1 MLTEISV
8 SAPAKINIGLKVLP
22 VRDDGFHSIESIFQT
37 VGLYDELTVK
47 LIDGFGRCEVS
58 CADIVLPKK
67 NTIESAYKAFS
78 EVYGK
83 IKSVS
88 VFLKKGIPSG
98 GGLGGGSSDAAAFV
112 RALEKLNDV
121 KLSDNELDSI
131 AAKVGSD
138 VFFFL
143 RAASGAAIVTGRG
156 EIVRHIKR
164 RNDLTF
170 LLVFPHVSSSTK
182 EAYDLIDEF
191 YSSGCS
197 MVFPEVARLE
207 GMYNEPL
214 EKWAFKNS
222 FTAVLKDKY
231 TEIGSALIALFD
243 LNAPYCDMSGSGST
257 VFGAFYRVGEAQ
269 AAAKKLKAD
278 GFRCAVV
285 Q

>member
-8 SAPAKINIGLKVLP
+8 SAPAKINVGLKVLP

-164 RNDLTF
+164 RIDLSF

-197 MVFPEVARLE
+197 MVFPEVVRLE
-207 GMYNEPL
+207 EIYNSPL
-214 EKWAFKNS
+214 NKWTFKNS
-222 FTAVLKDKY
+222 FTAVLKNKY
-231 TEIGSALIALFD
+231 AEIEKALTVLSNV
-243 LNAPYCDMSGSGST
+243 NAPYCEMSGSGST

-269 AAAKKLKAD
+269 AGAKKLKAD

>member
-8 SAPAKINIGLKVLP
+8 SAPAKINVGLKVLP
-22 VRDDGFHSIESIFQT
+22 VRKDGFHSIESIFQT
-37 VGLYDELTVK
+37 VGLYDDLNIK

-67 NTIESAYKAFS
+67 NTIVSAYKAFS
-78 EVYGK
+78 EICGG

-88 VFLKKGIPSG
+88 VTVKKGIPSG

-207 GMYNEPL
+207 EIYNSPL
-214 EKWAFKNS
+214 NKWTFKNS
-222 FTAVLKDKY
+222 FTAVLKNKY
-231 TEIGSALIALFD
+231 AEIGNALTALSNV
-243 LNAPYCDMSGSGST
+243 NAPYCEMSGSGST
-257 VFGAFYRVGEAQ
+257 SFGVFYNFGEAQ
-269 AAAKKLKAD
+269 AAAEKLKAD
-278 GFRCAVV
+278 GFKCTVV

>member
-8 SAPAKINIGLKVLP
+8 SAPAKINVGLKVLP
-22 VRDDGFHSIESIFQT
+22 VRNDGFHSIESIFQT

-88 VFLKKGIPSG
+88 VFLKKEIPSG

-112 RALEKLNDV
+112 RALEKLNNV

-131 AAKVGSD
+131 AAKIGSD

-143 RAASGAAIVTGRG
+143 HTADGAAIVTGRG
-156 EIVRHIKR
+156 EIMQRIKR

-207 GMYNEPL
+207 EIYNSPL
-214 EKWAFKNS
+214 NKWTFKNS
-222 FTAVLKDKY
+222 FTAVLKSKY
-231 TEIGSALIALFD
+231 AEIGNALTELSNV
-243 LNAPYCDMSGSGST
+243 NAPYCEMSGSGST
-257 VFGAFYRVGEAQ
+257 LFGVFYSFGEAQ
-269 AAAKKLKAD
+269 AAAEKLKAD
-278 GFRCAVV
+278 GFKCAVV

>member
-8 SAPAKINIGLKVLP
+8 SAPAKINVGLKVLP
-22 VRDDGFHSIESIFQT
+22 VRKDGFHSIESIFQT
-37 VGLYDELTVK
+37 VGLYDDLNIK

-67 NTIESAYKAFS
+67 NTIVSAYKAFS

-143 RAASGAAIVTGRG
+143 RAADGAAIVTGRG

-164 RNDLTF
+164 RNDLSF

-182 EAYDLIDEF
+182 EAYTLIDEF
-191 YSSGCS
+191 YSSGS
-197 MVFPEVARLE
+197 SIAFPKVARIE
-207 GMYNEPL
+207 EIYNSPL
-214 EKWAFKNS
+214 NKWTFKNS

-231 TEIGSALIALFD
+231 AEIGNALTELSNV
-243 LNAPYCDMSGSGST
+243 NAPYCEMSGSGST
-257 VFGAFYRVGEAQ
+257 LFGVFYSVGEAQ
-269 AAAKKLKAD
+269 AAAEKLKAD
-278 GFRCAVV
+278 GFKCTVV

>member
-8 SAPAKINIGLKVLP
+8 SAPAKINVGLKVLP
-22 VRDDGFHSIESIFQT
+22 VRNDGFHSIESIFQT

-98 GGLGGGSSDAAAFV
+98 GGLGGGSSDAASFV

-191 YSSGCS
+191 YSSDCS

-207 GMYNEPL
+207 EIYNSPL
-214 EKWAFKNS
+214 NKWTFKNS
-222 FTAVLKDKY
+222 FTAVLKSKY
-231 TEIGSALIALFD
+231 EEIGNALTELSNV
-243 LNAPYCDMSGSGST
+243 NAPYCEMSGSGST
-257 VFGAFYRVGEAQ
+257 LFGVFYSVGEAQ
-269 AAAKKLKAD
+269 AAAEKLKAD
-278 GFRCAVV
+278 GFKCAVV

>member
-8 SAPAKINIGLKVLP
+8 SAPAKINVGLKVLP

-47 LIDGFGRCEVS
+47 LINGFGRCEVS

-98 GGLGGGSSDAAAFV
+98 GGLGGGSSDAASFV

-191 YSSGCS
+191 YYSGCS

-207 GMYNEPL
+207 EIYNSPL
-214 EKWAFKNS
+214 NKWTFKNS
-222 FTAVLKDKY
+222 FTAVLKNKY
-231 TEIGSALIALFD
+231 AEIENALTVLSNV
-243 LNAPYCDMSGSGST
+243 NAPYCEMSGSGST
-257 VFGAFYRVGEAQ
+257 LFGVFYSVGEAQ
-269 AAAKKLKAD
+269 AAAEKLKAD
-278 GFRCAVV
+278 GFKCTVV

>member
-8 SAPAKINIGLKVLP
+8 SAPAKINVGLKVLP

-78 EVYGK
+78 EVCGK

-143 RAASGAAIVTGRG
+143 RAADGAAIVTGRG
-156 EIVRHIKR
+156 EIVQHIKR
-164 RNDLTF
+164 RNDLSF

-182 EAYDLIDEF
+182 EAYTLIDEF
-191 YSSGCS
+191 YSSGS
-197 MVFPEVARLE
+197 SIAFPEVVRLE
-207 GMYNEPL
+207 EIYNSPL
-214 EKWAFKNS
+214 NKWTFKNS
-222 FTAVLKDKY
+222 FTTVLKNKY
-231 TEIGSALIALFD
+231 AEIGNALTALSNV
-243 LNAPYCDMSGSGST
+243 NAPYCEMSGSGST
-257 VFGAFYRVGEAQ
+257 LFGVFYSFGGAQ
-269 AAAKKLKAD
+269 AAAEKLKAD
-278 GFRCAVV
+278 GFKCAVV

>member
-8 SAPAKINIGLKVLP
+8 SAPAKINVGLKVLP
-22 VRDDGFHSIESIFQT
+22 VRKDGFHSIESIFQT
-37 VGLYDELTVK
+37 VGLYDDLNIK

-67 NTIESAYKAFS
+67 NTIVLAYKAFS
-78 EVYGK
+78 EICGG

-88 VFLKKGIPSG
+88 VTVKKGIPSG
-98 GGLGGGSSDAAAFV
+98 GGLGGGSSDAASV
-112 RALEKLNDV
+112 IRALERLNGV
-121 KLSDNELDSI
+121 KLSDEQLDSI

-207 GMYNEPL
+207 EIYNSPL
-214 EKWAFKNS
+214 NKWTFKNS
-222 FTAVLKDKY
+222 FTAVLKSKY
-231 TEIGSALIALFD
+231 AEIGNALTELSNV
-243 LNAPYCDMSGSGST
+243 NAPYCEMSGSGST
-257 VFGAFYRVGEAQ
+257 LFGVFYSVGEAQ
-269 AAAKKLKAD
+269 AAAEKLKAD
-278 GFRCAVV
+278 GFKCTVV

>member
-8 SAPAKINIGLKVLP
+8 SAPAKINVGLKVLP

-67 NTIESAYKAFS
+67 NTVESAYKAFS
-78 EVYGK
+78 EVCGK

-143 RAASGAAIVTGRG
+143 HAASGAAIVTGRG

-207 GMYNEPL
+207 EIYNSPL
-214 EKWAFKNS
+214 NKWTFKNS
-222 FTAVLKDKY
+222 FTAVLKSKY
-231 TEIGSALIALFD
+231 AEIGNALTELSNV
-243 LNAPYCDMSGSGST
+243 NAPYYEMSGSGST
-257 VFGAFYRVGEAQ
+257 LFGVFYSVGEAQ
-269 AAAKKLKAD
+269 AAAEKLKAD
-278 GFRCAVV
+278 GFKCTVV
-285 Q
+285 

>member
-22 VRDDGFHSIESIFQT
+22 VRDDGFHSIESIFQA

-98 GGLGGGSSDAAAFV
+98 GGLGGGSSDAASFV

-197 MVFPEVARLE
+197 MVFPEVVRLE
-207 GMYNEPL
+207 EIYNSPL
-214 EKWAFKNS
+214 NKWTFKNS
-222 FTAVLKDKY
+222 FTAVLKNKY
-231 TEIGSALIALFD
+231 AEIENALTVLSNV
-243 LNAPYCDMSGSGST
+243 NAPYCEMSGSGST
-257 VFGAFYRVGEAQ
+257 LFGVFYSVGEAQ
-269 AAAKKLKAD
+269 AAAEKLKAD
-278 GFRCAVV
+278 GFKCTVV

>member
-8 SAPAKINIGLKVLP
+8 SAPAKINVGLKVLP

-67 NTIESAYKAFS
+67 NTIESAYMAFS
-78 EVYGK
+78 EVYDK

-138 VFFFL
+138 VFFFS

-207 GMYNEPL
+207 EIYNSPL
-214 EKWAFKNS
+214 NKWTFKNS
-222 FTAVLKDKY
+222 FTAVLKNKY
-231 TEIGSALIALFD
+231 AEIGNALTALSNV
-243 LNAPYCDMSGSGST
+243 NAPYCEMSGSGST
-257 VFGAFYRVGEAQ
+257 LFGVFYSVGEAQ
-269 AAAKKLKAD
+269 AAAEKLKAD
-278 GFRCAVV
+278 GFKCAVV

>member
-8 SAPAKINIGLKVLP
+8 SAPAKINVGLKVLP
-22 VRDDGFHSIESIFQT
+22 VRNDGFHSIESIFQT
-37 VGLYDELTVK
+37 IGLYDELTVK

-112 RALEKLNDV
+112 RVLEKLNDV

-131 AAKVGSD
+131 ATKVGSD

-156 EIVRHIKR
+156 EIVRRIKR

-207 GMYNEPL
+207 EIYNSPL
-214 EKWAFKNS
+214 NKWTFKNS
-222 FTAVLKDKY
+222 FTAVLESKY
-231 TEIGSALIALFD
+231 AEIGNALTELSNV
-243 LNAPYCDMSGSGST
+243 NAPYCEMSGSGST
-257 VFGAFYRVGEAQ
+257 LFGVFYSVGEAQ
-269 AAAKKLKAD
+269 AAAEKLKAD
-278 GFRCAVV
+278 GFKCTVV

>member
-8 SAPAKINIGLKVLP
+8 SAPAKINVGLKVLP
-22 VRDDGFHSIESIFQT
+22 VRKDGFHSIESIFQT
-37 VGLYDELTVK
+37 VGLYDDLNIK

-67 NTIESAYKAFS
+67 NTIVLAYKAFS

-88 VFLKKGIPSG
+88 VFLKKGIPPG

-112 RALEKLNDV
+112 RALEKLNNV

-143 RAASGAAIVTGRG
+143 RAVGGAAVVTGRG
-156 EIVRHIKR
+156 EIVRCIKR
-164 RNDLTF
+164 RNDLSF
-170 LLVFPHVSSSTK
+170 VLVFPHVSSSTK
-182 EAYDLIDEF
+182 EAYTLIDEF
-191 YSSGCS
+191 YSSGS
-197 MVFPEVARLE
+197 NIAFPKVARLE
-207 GMYNEPL
+207 EIYNSPL
-214 EKWAFKNS
+214 NKWTFKNS
-222 FTAVLKDKY
+222 FTTVLKNKY
-231 TEIGSALIALFD
+231 AEIGNALTALSNV
-243 LNAPYCDMSGSGST
+243 NAPYCEMSGSGST
-257 VFGAFYRVGEAQ
+257 LFGVFYSFGGAQ
-269 AAAKKLKAD
+269 AAAEKLKAD
-278 GFRCAVV
+278 GFKCTVV

>member
-8 SAPAKINIGLKVLP
+8 SAPAKINVGLKVLP

-88 VFLKKGIPSG
+88 VSLKKGIPSG

-112 RALEKLNDV
+112 CALEKLNDV

-207 GMYNEPL
+207 EIYNSPL
-214 EKWAFKNS
+214 NKWTFKNS
-222 FTAVLKDKY
+222 FTAVLKSKY
-231 TEIGSALIALFD
+231 AEIGNALTELSNV
-243 LNAPYCDMSGSGST
+243 NAPYCEMSGSGST
-257 VFGAFYRVGEAQ
+257 SFGVFYSFGEAQ
-269 AAAKKLKAD
+269 AAAEKLKAD
-278 GFRCAVV
+278 GFKCAVV

>member
-8 SAPAKINIGLKVLP
+8 SAPAKINVGLKVLP

-47 LIDGFGRCEVS
+47 LIDGFGHCEVS

-83 IKSVS
+83 IESVS

-143 RAASGAAIVTGRG
+143 HAASGAAIVTGRG

-207 GMYNEPL
+207 EIYNSPL
-214 EKWAFKNS
+214 DKWTFKNS
-222 FTAVLKDKY
+222 FTAVLKSKY
-231 TEIGSALIALFD
+231 AEIGNALTELSNV
-243 LNAPYCDMSGSGST
+243 NAPYCEMSGSGST
-257 VFGAFYRVGEAQ
+257 LFGVFYSVGEAQ
-269 AAAKKLKAD
+269 AAAEKLRAD
-278 GFRCAVV
+278 GFKCTVV

>member
-8 SAPAKINIGLKVLP
+8 SAPAKINVGLKVLP

-47 LIDGFGRCEVS
+47 LIDGFGRCEVY

-156 EIVRHIKR
+156 EIVRRIKR

-182 EAYDLIDEF
+182 EAYTLIDEF
-191 YSSGCS
+191 YSSGS
-197 MVFPEVARLE
+197 SIAFPEVARLE
-207 GMYNEPL
+207 EIYSSPL
-214 EKWAFKNS
+214 NKWTFKNS
-222 FTAVLKDKY
+222 FTAVLKSKY
-231 TEIGSALIALFD
+231 AEIGSALTELSNV
-243 LNAPYCDMSGSGST
+243 NAPYCEMSGSGST
-257 VFGAFYRVGEAQ
+257 LFGVFYSVGEAQ
-269 AAAKKLKAD
+269 AAAEKLKAD
-278 GFRCAVV
+278 GFKCTVV

>member
-8 SAPAKINIGLKVLP
+8 SAPAKINVGLKVLP

-207 GMYNEPL
+207 EIYNSPL
-214 EKWAFKNS
+214 NKWTFKNS
-222 FTAVLKDKY
+222 FTAVLKSKY
-231 TEIGSALIALFD
+231 AEIGNALTELSNV
-243 LNAPYCDMSGSGST
+243 NAPYCEMSGSGST
-257 VFGAFYRVGEAQ
+257 LFGVFYSVGEAQ
-269 AAAKKLKAD
+269 AAAEKLKAD
-278 GFRCAVV
+278 GFKCTVV

>member
-8 SAPAKINIGLKVLP
+8 SAPAKINVGLKVLP

-67 NTIESAYKAFS
+67 NTIESAYMAFS
-78 EVYGK
+78 EVYDK

-207 GMYNEPL
+207 EIYNSPL

-231 TEIGSALIALFD
+231 TEIGSALIALSD

-278 GFRCAVV
+278 GFKCTVV

>member
-8 SAPAKINIGLKVLP
+8 SAPAKINVGLKVLP

-67 NTIESAYKAFS
+67 NTVESAYKAFS
-78 EVYGK
+78 EVCGK

-143 RAASGAAIVTGRG
+143 HAASGAAIVTGRG

-197 MVFPEVARLE
+197 MVFPEVVRLE
-207 GMYNEPL
+207 EIYNSPL
-214 EKWAFKNS
+214 NKWTFKNS
-222 FTAVLKDKY
+222 FTAVLKSKY
-231 TEIGSALIALFD
+231 AEIGNALTELSNV
-243 LNAPYCDMSGSGST
+243 NAPYYEMSGSGST
-257 VFGAFYRVGEAQ
+257 LFGVFYSVGEAQ
-269 AAAKKLKAD
+269 AAAEKLKAD
-278 GFRCAVV
+278 GFKCTVV
-285 Q
+285 

>member
-1 MLTEISV
+1 M
-8 SAPAKINIGLKVLP
+8 
-22 VRDDGFHSIESIFQT
+22 
-37 VGLYDELTVK
+37 
-47 LIDGFGRCEVS
+47 
-58 CADIVLPKK
+58 
-67 NTIESAYKAFS
+67 
-78 EVYGK
+78 
-83 IKSVS
+83 
-88 VFLKKGIPSG
+88 FLKKGIPSG

-143 RAASGAAIVTGRG
+143 SATNGAAIVTGRG

-207 GMYNEPL
+207 EIYNSPL
-214 EKWAFKNS
+214 NKWTFKNS
-222 FTAVLKDKY
+222 FTAVLKSKY
-231 TEIGSALIALFD
+231 AEIGNALTELSNV
-243 LNAPYCDMSGSGST
+243 NAPYCEMSGSGST
-257 VFGAFYRVGEAQ
+257 LFGVFYSVGEAQ
-269 AAAKKLKAD
+269 AAAEKLKAD
-278 GFRCAVV
+278 GFKCTVV

>member
-8 SAPAKINIGLKVLP
+8 SAPAKINVGLKVLP
-22 VRDDGFHSIESIFQT
+22 VRNDGFHSIESIFQT
-37 VGLYDELTVK
+37 IGLYDELTVK

-112 RALEKLNDV
+112 RVLEKLNDV

-143 RAASGAAIVTGRG
+143 RAANGAAIVTGRG

-207 GMYNEPL
+207 EIYNSPL
-214 EKWAFKNS
+214 NKWTFKNS
-222 FTAVLKDKY
+222 FTAVLESKY
-231 TEIGSALIALFD
+231 AEIGNALTELSNV
-243 LNAPYCDMSGSGST
+243 NAPYCEMSGSGST
-257 VFGAFYRVGEAQ
+257 LFGVFYSVGEAQ
-269 AAAKKLKAD
+269 AAAEKLKAD
-278 GFRCAVV
+278 GFKCTVV

>member
-8 SAPAKINIGLKVLP
+8 SAPAKINVGLKVLP

-164 RNDLTF
+164 RNDLSF

-207 GMYNEPL
+207 EIYNSPL
-214 EKWAFKNS
+214 NKWTFKNS
-222 FTAVLKDKY
+222 FTAVLKSKY
-231 TEIGSALIALFD
+231 AEIGNALTELSNV
-243 LNAPYCDMSGSGST
+243 NAPYYEMSGSGST
-257 VFGAFYRVGEAQ
+257 LFGVFYSVGEAQ
-269 AAAKKLKAD
+269 AAAEKLKAD
-278 GFRCAVV
+278 GFKCTVV

>member
-8 SAPAKINIGLKVLP
+8 SAPAKINVGLKVLP

-143 RAASGAAIVTGRG
+143 RAANGAAIVTGRG

-182 EAYDLIDEF
+182 EAYDLIDKF

-197 MVFPEVARLE
+197 MVFPKVARLE
-207 GMYNEPL
+207 EIYNSPL
-214 EKWAFKNS
+214 NKWTFKNS
-222 FTAVLKDKY
+222 FTAVLKSKY
-231 TEIGSALIALFD
+231 PEIGNALTELSNV
-243 LNAPYCDMSGSGST
+243 NAPYCEMSGSGST
-257 VFGAFYRVGEAQ
+257 LFGVFYSVGEAQ
-269 AAAKKLKAD
+269 AAAEKLKAD
-278 GFRCAVV
+278 GFKCTVV

>member
-8 SAPAKINIGLKVLP
+8 SAPAKINVGLKVLP

-131 AAKVGSD
+131 AAKIGSD

-143 RAASGAAIVTGRG
+143 HTADGAAIVTGRG
-156 EIVRHIKR
+156 EIMQRIKR

-207 GMYNEPL
+207 EIYNSPL
-214 EKWAFKNS
+214 NKWTFKNS
-222 FTAVLKDKY
+222 FTAVLKSKY
-231 TEIGSALIALFD
+231 AEIGNALTELSNV
-243 LNAPYCDMSGSGST
+243 NAPYCEMSGSGST
-257 VFGAFYRVGEAQ
+257 LFGAFYCVGKAQ

>member
-8 SAPAKINIGLKVLP
+8 SAPAKINVGLKVLP
-22 VRDDGFHSIESIFQT
+22 VRKDGFHSIESIFQT
-37 VGLYDELTVK
+37 VGLYDDLNIK

-67 NTIESAYKAFS
+67 NTIVSAYKAFF
-78 EVYGK
+78 EICGG

-88 VFLKKGIPSG
+88 VTVKKGIPSG
-98 GGLGGGSSDAAAFV
+98 GGLGGGSSDAASV
-112 RALEKLNDV
+112 IRALERLNGV
-121 KLSDNELDSI
+121 KLSDEQLDSI

-143 RAASGAAIVTGRG
+143 RAVGGAAVVTGRG
-156 EIVRHIKR
+156 EIVRCIKR
-164 RNDLTF
+164 RNDLSF
-170 LLVFPHVSSSTK
+170 VLVFPPVSSSTK
-182 EAYDLIDEF
+182 EAYALVDEF

-197 MVFPEVARLE
+197 MVFPDVARLE

-231 TEIGSALIALFD
+231 TEIGSALIALSD
-243 LNAPYCDMSGSGST
+243 LNAPYYDMSGSGST

-269 AAAKKLKAD
+269 VVAKKLKAD

>member
-8 SAPAKINIGLKVLP
+8 SAPAKINVGLKVLP
-22 VRDDGFHSIESIFQT
+22 VRGDGFHSIESIFQT

-78 EVYGK
+78 EVCGK

-98 GGLGGGSSDAAAFV
+98 GGLGGGSSDAAVFV

-143 RAASGAAIVTGRG
+143 SATNGAAIVTGRG

-207 GMYNEPL
+207 EIYNSPL
-214 EKWAFKNS
+214 NKWTFKNS
-222 FTAVLKDKY
+222 FTAVLKSKY
-231 TEIGSALIALFD
+231 AEIGNALTELSNV
-243 LNAPYCDMSGSGST
+243 NAPYCEMSGSGST
-257 VFGAFYRVGEAQ
+257 LFGVFYSVGEAQ
-269 AAAKKLKAD
+269 AAAEKLKAD
-278 GFRCAVV
+278 GFKCTVV

>member
-8 SAPAKINIGLKVLP
+8 SAPAKINVGLKVLP
-22 VRDDGFHSIESIFQT
+22 VRDDGFHSIESIFQA

-131 AAKVGSD
+131 ATKVGSD

-156 EIVRHIKR
+156 EIVRRIKR

-207 GMYNEPL
+207 EIYNSPL
-214 EKWAFKNS
+214 NKWTFKNS
-222 FTAVLKDKY
+222 FTAVLKSKY
-231 TEIGSALIALFD
+231 AEIGNALTELSNV
-243 LNAPYCDMSGSGST
+243 NAPYYEMSGSGST
-257 VFGAFYRVGEAQ
+257 LFGVFYSVGEAQ
-269 AAAKKLKAD
+269 AAAEKLKAD
-278 GFRCAVV
+278 GFKCTVV
-285 Q
+285 